1 MATWKGRQ
9 PAVDAGD
16 GLPSE
21 IAGGPSVALWCS
33 ERVSV
38 PPWVDSAEYER
49 SRKVDAARTAW
60 LRAGDAWGAEQ
71 GLRRGGWQ
79 TLLPKDVHYFACTAL
94 GRCHADS
101 GEVVLPWD
109 E

>member
-1 MATWKGRQ
+1 MRRKQAVVAT
-9 PAVDAGD
+9 VN
-16 GLPSE
+16 GLPAK
-21 IAGGPSVALWCS
+21 IAGGPSVALWCP

-38 PPWVDSAEYER
+38 PSWMEAPEDTHAVQVS
-49 SRKVDAARTAW
+49 AARAAW

-79 TLLPKDVHYFACTAL
+79 TLLPKNVHYFACTAL
-94 GRCHADS
+94 GRCHAES